1 MEGEGKHLSHLR
13 RRFITIEG
21 PEGSGKTTFALRLRE
36 ALASRGYSVVFTRE
50 PGGTPLGERVR
61 NFLLSEESTDLDP
74 LSEALFYAAVR
85 REHVVRVIRPA
96 LEAGRV
102 VLVDRFVDSSL
113 VYQGMVGGAGVERV
127 RAINEIVLEGL
138 WPSITFYLDLPVE
151 ESLARLAHDEGRTYS
166 RFDRL
171 GRSFHAAVQEGY
183 ELLIRSEQRF
193 VRLNAGRA
201 LEEIVQQAI
210 FILTRHLAT
219 NSSSSKGEIP

>member
-1 MEGEGKHLSHLR
+1 MAEETLLAFLR
-13 RRFITIEG
+13 RRLVTVEG

-36 ALASRGYSVVFTRE
+36 ALVSLGHAVVFTRE

-61 NFLLSEESTDLDP
+61 AFLLGEESAGVDP

-113 VYQGMVGGAGVERV
+113 VYQGMVRGAGVERV
-127 RAINEIVLEGL
+127 RAINEVVLEGL
-138 WPSITFYLDLPVE
+138 WPSLTFYLDLPVE
-151 ESLARLAHDEGRTYS
+151 EALERLTRDKERVYS

-171 GRSFHAAVQEGY
+171 DASFHAFVREGY
-183 ELLIRSEQRF
+183 ERLVRSEPRF
-193 VRLNAGRA
+193 VRLDARLAPEELVQRA
-201 LEEIVQQAI
+201 LP
-210 FILTRHLAT
+210 ILTRHLA
-219 NSSSSKGEIP
+219 GEAPLP